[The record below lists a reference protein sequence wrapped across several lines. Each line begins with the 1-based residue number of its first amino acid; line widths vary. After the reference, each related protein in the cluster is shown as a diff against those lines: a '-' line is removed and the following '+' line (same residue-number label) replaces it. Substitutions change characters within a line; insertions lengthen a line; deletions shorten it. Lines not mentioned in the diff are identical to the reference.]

1 MNGKAGTKLKNN
13 LDRREVKS
21 AMITCDIE
29 RSLVSRIGMLDLTE
43 PDRERLSIKYS
54 PLQGG

>member
-21 AMITCDIE
+21 AMITYNT
-29 RSLVSRIGMLDLTE
+29 RRYRTSLSQTIIAGDT
-43 PDRERLSIKYS
+43 
-54 PLQGG
+54 PLQMMQG

>member
-21 AMITCDIE
+21 AMITCDIKTADQPE
-29 RSLVSRIGMLDLTE
+29 CFVGLD
-43 PDRERLSIKYS
+43 RV
-54 PLQGG
+54 